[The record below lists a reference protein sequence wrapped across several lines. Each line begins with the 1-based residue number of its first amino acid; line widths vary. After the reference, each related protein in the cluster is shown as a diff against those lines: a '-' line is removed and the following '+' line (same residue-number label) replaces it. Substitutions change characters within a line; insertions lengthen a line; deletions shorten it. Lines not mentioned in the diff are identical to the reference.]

1 MNIWR
6 FFGYLVKHMALSNR
20 NRRGPYNK
28 YLETENP
35 LANLPRR
42 TRYRHEQR
50 FLRAGLLS
58 GSL

>member
-1 MNIWR
+1 
-6 FFGYLVKHMALSNR
+6 MAFSKQ

-35 LANLPRR
+35 LENLPRR

-50 FLRAGLLS
+50 LRAQTGK
-58 GSL
+58 